1 MEMKVHTRY
10 GNYSVV
16 EYDNGMY
23 YLEYSDERSF
33 MSLSAH
39 TTLGEA
45 LAALDAKGTR
55 I

>member
-1 MEMKVHTRY
+1 MKVHTRY

-33 MSLSAH
+33 LALSVH
-39 TTLGEA
+39 ETLVEA